1 MEMLDPAA
9 VCQNEW
15 IPEVRCDQPAELSGF
30 GAVTKGKH
38 WASKYND
45 HRPIN
50 KVASRGSEIAN

>member
-38 WASKYND
+38 
-45 HRPIN
+45 
-50 KVASRGSEIAN
+50 